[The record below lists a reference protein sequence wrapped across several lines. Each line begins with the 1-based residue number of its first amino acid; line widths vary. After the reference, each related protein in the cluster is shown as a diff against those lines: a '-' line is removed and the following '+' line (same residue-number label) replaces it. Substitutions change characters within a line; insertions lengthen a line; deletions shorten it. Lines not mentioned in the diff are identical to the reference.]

1 MLTRPEWAHQN
12 VFRLRR
18 RLKPKIDKMMN
29 ISAAYIIRTFESAV
43 LEMQIFL
50 DDQNVFEADNDV
62 L

>member
-1 MLTRPEWAHQN
+1 
-12 VFRLRR
+12 
-18 RLKPKIDKMMN
+18 MMN
-29 ISAAYIIRTFESAV
+29 ISAAYIIRTFESAA